1 MKNPFQPFP
10 VTITEIIDETPTIK
24 TFVLDLLGNKFSFDA
39 GQFIELTIPGIGEAP
54 FTPSSSPYVKDK
66 LEMTIMKVGKA
77 TSALF
82 DLSVGENLGIRGPF
96 GKRYPLE
103 QFEGREVMILGG
115 GVGLA
120 PLRSLFLALAQNMKK
135 YKKVHIRYGA
145 KTPNDIVYKYLIPSW
160 KKWKGVEVQLTV
172 DVGDSEWKGKVGV
185 VTVLLDE
192 VPAYTKDMVGVV
204 CGPPI
209 MMKFG
214 TMKLL
219 EKGFDGNNIYLSMEK
234 NMSCGLGQCGH
245 CRCGKYFVCKDG
257 PVLTW
262 EQVKDIEDPFL

>member
-1 MKNPFQPFP
+1 MKNPFQPFA
-10 VTITEIIDETPTIK
+10 VTIADIIDETPTIK
-24 TFVLDLLGNKFSFDA
+24 TFVLDLNGNKFSFEA
-39 GQFIELTIPGIGEAP
+39 GQFIELTVPGVGEAP
-54 FTPSSSPYVKDK
+54 FTPSSSPYIKDK
-66 LEMTIMKVGKA
+66 LEMTIMKVGKV

-82 DLSVGENLGIRGPF
+82 EMPVGAILGVRGPF
-96 GKRYPLE
+96 GKPYPLE
-103 QFEGREVMILGG
+103 QFEGREVLILGG

-120 PLRSLFLALAQNMKK
+120 PLRSLFLALAEDIKK
-135 YKKVHIRYGA
+135 YKKIYIKYGA
-145 KTPNDIVYKYLIPSW
+145 RTPQDIVYKNQLPEW
-160 KKWKGVEVQLTV
+160 KTWKGVEIALTV
-172 DVGDSEWKGKVGV
+172 DVGDSGWKGKVGV
-185 VTVLLDE
+185 VTILLENGLVD
-192 VPAYTKDMVGVV
+192 VKNMVAVV

-214 TMKLL
+214 TLKLL

-262 EQVKDIEDPFL
+262 EQIKDIEDPF

>member
-10 VTITEIIDETPTIK
+10 VTITDIIEETPTIK
-24 TFVLDLLGNKFSFDA
+24 TFILDLNNRKFSFEA
-39 GQFIELTIPGIGEAP
+39 GQFIELTIPGVGEAP
-54 FTPSSSPYVKDK
+54 FTPSSSPYDKSK

-82 DLSVGENLGIRGPF
+82 DLQSGATLAVRGPY

-103 QFEGREVMILGG
+103 NFESREVFIVGG

-120 PLRSLFLALAQNMKK
+120 PLRSLFFALMQNVKK
-135 YKKVHIRYGA
+135 YKKIYIRYGA
-145 KTPNDIVYKYLIPSW
+145 RTPQDVVYKYQLPEW
-160 KKWKGVEVQLTV
+160 KTWKGVEIQQSV
-172 DVGDSEWKGKVGV
+172 DVGDTNWKGRVGV
-185 VTVLLDE
+185 VTVLLEDFPGN
-192 VPAYTKDMVGVV
+192 VKDMIGVV

-209 MMKFG
+209 MMKFA
-214 TMKLL
+214 TLKLL

-262 EQVKDIEDPFL
+262 EQIKDIEDPF

>member
-10 VTITEIIDETPTIK
+10 VTITDIIDETPTIK
-24 TFVLDLLGNKFSFDA
+24 TFKLDLHQHKFSFDA
-39 GQFIELTIPGIGEAP
+39 GQFIELTIPGVGEAP
-54 FTPSSSPYVKDK
+54 FTPSSSPYDK
-66 LEMTIMKVGKA
+66 GKIEMTIMKVGKA

-82 DLSVGENLGIRGPF
+82 SLPVGSILGIRGPY

-103 QFEGREVMILGG
+103 GFEGREVFIVGG

-120 PLRSLFLALAQNMKK
+120 PLRSLFFALMQNVKK
-135 YKKVHIRYGA
+135 YKKIYIRYGA
-145 KTPNDIVYKYLIPSW
+145 RTSQDVVYKYQIPEW
-160 KKWKGVEVQLTV
+160 KSWKGVEIQQTV
-172 DVGDSEWKGKVGV
+172 DNGDASWKGKVGV
-185 VTVLLDE
+185 VTVLLEEIPGD
-192 VPAYTKDMVGVV
+192 VKNMIGVV

-209 MMKFG
+209 MMKFA

-219 EKGFDGNNIYLSMEK
+219 EKGFNGNNIYLSMEK
-234 NMSCGLGQCGH
+234 NMSCGFGQCGH
-245 CRCGKYFVCKDG
+245 CRMGKYFVCKDG